1 MIPIFSYL
9 LLKGRCA
16 DCGQSINPLH
26 IQMEF
31 ASAVIAGCA
40 FAFTPLPQALIWS
53 LLGWQLLLIAVL
65 DHRHFWLPDT
75 LILILGVSGLAC
87 AHILPQAPD
96 LIARLIG
103 AAAGY
108 GALKAVAITY
118 KLWRKRDGLGAGDPK
133 LLAAIGCWAGWQ
145 ALPMLVLIAASLG
158 LIAAAYLKLSGKDI
172 DASQKLPL
180 GTFLAL
186 ATVAAMVLAGP

>member
-1 MIPIFSYL
+1 M
-9 LLKGRCA
+9 
-16 DCGQSINPLH
+16 
-26 IQMEF
+26 
-31 ASAVIAGCA
+31 
-40 FAFTPLPQALIWS
+40 WS

-65 DHRHFWLPDT
+65 DHQHFWLPDP
-75 LILILGVSGLAC
+75 LILILGISGLAC

>member
-1 MIPIFSYL
+1 MPIFSYL

-26 IQMEF
+26 VRMEF

-40 FAFTPLPQALIWS
+40 FAFTPLPEALIWS

-65 DHRHFWLPDT
+65 DHRHFWLPDI
-75 LILILGVSGLAC
+75 LILILGISGLAL
-87 AHILPQAPD
+87 ARLLPQTPE
-96 LIARLIG
+96 LTSRLIG
-103 AAAGY
+103 AVAGY
-108 GALKAVAITY
+108 GALKAVALTY
-118 KLWRKRDGLGAGDPK
+118 KLWRKHDGLGAGDPK
-133 LLAAIGCWAGWQ
+133 LLSAIGCWTGWQ

-158 LIAAAYLKLSGKDI
+158 LITAIYLKLAGKNI
-172 DASQKLPL
+172 GASQKLPL

-186 ATVAAMVLAGP
+186 ATIVLMVLARL